1 MGDDDIQICEKGGKP
16 YKRNIWGKIG
26 NEYFGTPKLGPKA
39 SSGGKVNITKVS
51 S

>member
-1 MGDDDIQICEKGGKP
+1 LGFIQICEKGGKP